1 MLQTMR
7 SWAKYIWIFVIA
19 APFIIGF
26 LLYQTSGLGTAATV
40 TPSTA
45 VAKVDGQE
53 ILYSQYEQAV
63 QNQINSEQQQSS
75 RSLTQD
81 EQRQIENS
89 VFDQMVLQILL
100 DREYKRRH
108 ITVTASEIREYAKY
122 APPQWI
128 QQLPDLQTDGKFDMA
143 KYQRLLASPSARE
156 GGFLV
161 QLEQYYRQE
170 IPKQK
175 LYEQVT
181 AGVYVSDAE
190 LWREYQDAHD
200 SATVTYVAWTNQ
212 PDSADLKSV
221 TTAEMQAYYDAHHA
235 EFDQPGTA
243 RLALVTIPR
252 LVTAADSAAVLAHA
266 RALRDSIVSGKVSFA
281 DAAKIESVDTAS
293 ANNGGLLGMSAKGR
307 FVPAFDKAAWALKP
321 GEISEPVLTS
331 FGYHLIK
338 VDSRKGDSI
347 AVRHILLPIQPTDSN
362 QARIDREADQL
373 ANMAANAE
381 APAKF
386 DSAAAKLHLTIFK
399 ITTNENQPAVLG
411 SGQQVPSVSA
421 WAFGGA
427 RPGDVSDLYSDDN
440 GYYMARLDTLMPSGL
455 RPFAEVQDRIR
466 YEIAARH
473 HLDRMMPAAT
483 TFAHDAA
490 AAGMD
495 AAAKTTGL
503 HLDKTAVMF
512 TRTSFIPGLGGQYT
526 RAIGAA
532 FGLPVNAVSQP
543 IRDEAQITVE
553 RVDRRVQADSVA
565 WVKQKDVQKAQR
577 IQQLQQAR
585 IQMFLQ
591 DLHDAAKIDDRR
603 KQIDAANRHASS

>member
-26 LLYQTSGLGTAATV
+26 LLYQTSGLGSAATV

-63 QNQINSEQQQSS
+63 QNQINTEQQQSA
-75 RSLTQD
+75 RSLTED
-81 EQRQIENS
+81 ETRQIENS
-89 VFDQMVLQILL
+89 VFDQMVMQILL
-100 DREYKRRH
+100 DREYKKRH
-108 ITVTASEIREYAKY
+108 ITVTDDEIREYAKY

-128 QQLPDLQTDGKFDMA
+128 QQSPDLQTDGKFDMA

-161 QLEQYYRQE
+161 QLEDYYRQE

-181 AGVYVSDAE
+181 AGVYVSDAD
-190 LWREYQDAHD
+190 LWRAWQDSHD
-200 SATVTYVAWTNQ
+200 SASVTYVAWGNV
-212 PDSADLKSV
+212 PDSTDLQSV
-221 TTAEMQAYYDAHHA
+221 TDAQMHAYYDAHH
-235 EFDQPGTA
+235 DQYDEPGVA
-243 RLALVTIPR
+243 RLAVVTIPR
-252 LVTAADSAAVLAHA
+252 VVTAADSAAVLQHA
-266 RALRDSIVSGKVSFA
+266 EALRDSIVTGKVTFA
-281 DAAKIESVDTAS
+281 DAAKLESADTAS
-293 ANNGGLLGMSAKGR
+293 AANGGDLGMSAKNR
-307 FVPAFDKAAWALKP
+307 FVPAFDKAAWALAP
-321 GEISEPVLTS
+321 GAISQPVLTP

-347 AVRHILLPIQPTDSN
+347 SVRHILLSVQPSDSN

-373 ANMAANAE
+373 ANLAANAE
-381 APAKF
+381 DPAKF
-386 DSAAAKLHLTIFK
+386 DSAAAKLHLTIYK
-399 ITTNENQPAVLG
+399 ITATENQPAVMG
-411 SGQQVPSVSA
+411 TGQQVPSVSA

-440 GYYMARLDTLMPSGL
+440 GYYLARLDTLIPSGL
-455 RPFAEVQDRIR
+455 RPFDEVKDQLRSA
-466 YEIAARH
+466 IAAEH
-473 HLDRMMPAAT
+473 HLDRMLAPAT
-483 TFAHDAA
+483 KFSHEAA
-490 AAGMD
+490 AGGMD
-495 AAAKTTGL
+495 AAAKAQGL
-503 HLDKTAVMF
+503 QLQKTAVMF
-512 TRTSFIPGLGGQYT
+512 TRTSFIPGLGGQFT
-526 RAIGAA
+526 AAIGAA
-532 FGLPVNAVSQP
+532 FGLPLDAVSQP
-543 IRDEAQITVE
+543 IRDQTQITVE
-553 RVDRRVQADSVA
+553 RVDRRVKADSAA
-565 WVKQKDVQKAQR
+565 WLAQKDVQKQQR

-603 KQIDAANRHASS
+603 KQIDAATRHASS

>member
-26 LLYQTSGLGTAATV
+26 LLYQTSGLGTTATV

-63 QNQINSEQQQSS
+63 QNQINSEQQQSA

-89 VFDQMVLQILL
+89 VFDQMVQQILL
-100 DREYKRRH
+100 DREYKKRH
-108 ITVTASEIREYAKY
+108 ITVTPAEIREYAKY

-161 QLEQYYRQE
+161 QLEDYYRQE

-181 AGVYVSDAE
+181 AGVYVSDAQ
-190 LWREYQDAHD
+190 LWREWQDAHD
-200 SATVTYVAWTNQ
+200 SASVTYVAWSNV
-212 PDSADLKSV
+212 PDSTDLNSV
-221 TTAEMQAYYDAHHA
+221 TTAEMQAYYDAHHD
-235 EFDQPGTA
+235 EFDEPGLA
-243 RLALVTIPR
+243 RLAVVTIPR

-266 RALRDSIVSGKVSFA
+266 RALRDSIVTGKVSFA

-293 ANNGGLLGMSAKGR
+293 ANNGGELGMSAKGR
-307 FVPAFDKAAWALKP
+307 FVPAFDKVAWSLKP
-321 GEISEPVLTS
+321 GEISQPVLTP

-338 VDSRKGDSI
+338 VDSRKGDSVS
-347 AVRHILLPIQPTDSN
+347 VRHILLALQPTDSN
-362 QARIDREADQL
+362 QARIDHEADEL
-373 ANMAANAE
+373 ANLAANADD
-381 APAKF
+381 PSKF
-386 DSAAAKLHLTIFK
+386 DSAAAKLHLTIYK
-399 ITTNENQPAVLG
+399 ISATENQPAVMG

-440 GYYMARLDTLMPSGL
+440 GYYMARLDTLIPSGL
-455 RPFAEVQDRIR
+455 RPFAEVEDRVR
-466 YEIAARH
+466 SEVAAQH
-473 HLDRMMPAAT
+473 HLDRMMTPATA
-483 TFAHDAA
+483 FSHDAA
-490 AAGMD
+490 TNGMD
-495 AAAKTTGL
+495 AAATAMGL
-503 HLDKTAVMF
+503 HLEKTAVMF

-526 RAIGAA
+526 QAIGAA
-532 FGLPVNAVSQP
+532 FGLPTDAVSQP
-543 IRDEAQITVE
+543 IRDQTQITVE
-553 RVDRRVQADSVA
+553 RVDRRVKADSAA
-565 WVKQKDVQKAQR
+565 WLKQKDVQKAQR